1 MQGDRDVIAQL
12 NKVLGNQLIA
22 INQYFLHSRMYQDWG
37 LNVLAKWDYKES
49 IREMKNADD
58 LIARILFLEGLPNL
72 QDLGKLRIGEDT
84 NEILKCD
91 LALAHQVRDQLVST
105 IALCETKQDY
115 VSRDLLEEILEDQ
128 EEHIDQI
135 ETELNLVKDVGLQ
148 NYLQTKMG
156 EEAAH

>member
-22 INQYFLHSRMYQDWG
+22 INQYFLHSRMYKDWG

-72 QDLGKLRIGEDT
+72 QDLGRLRIGEDT
-84 NEILKCD
+84 KEILQCD
-91 LALAHQVRDQLVST
+91 LELAHQVRDQLVST

-115 VSRDLLEEILEDQ
+115 VSRDMLEEILEDQ

-135 ETELNLVKDVGLQ
+135 ETELSLVEDVGLQ

-156 EEAAH
+156 EESAH